1 MRVENFLS
9 SRIVTSTREF
19 NAKIEHPT
27 FYDAIPLGK
36 NSAVMIADG
45 MVLSNTNVISVSS
58 KIYSASKV
66 SFCVTPPISLFSLS
80 LNECRPTQL
89 FFSLILQ
96 LLLWRTFF
104 FVSGGFAMYGGLRSR
119 LFLTGQPDFGLIMS

>member
-9 SRIVTSTREF
+9 SRIVTTTREF
-19 NAKIEHPT
+19 DAKIEHPT

-89 FFSLILQ
+89 FFLTYSSVAIMENLFFCF
-96 LLLWRTFF
+96 WRICDVWRPTK
-104 FVSGGFAMYGGLRSR
+104 
-119 LFLTGQPDFGLIMS
+119 